1 MDVILGQKWLLNS
14 RNHRSKI
21 VGMAEAE
28 PMFNLWGY
36 PRFLAGTNWLFG
48 IFLVQQTF
56 YKIYLILN
64 QYWWKIK
71 IN

>member
-1 MDVILGQKWLLNS
+1 MKVILGQKWLLNS

-36 PRFLAGTNWLFG
+36 PSFSAGTNWLFG
-48 IFLVQQTF
+48 ISLVQQTF
-56 YKIYLILN
+56 FFIKLIS
-64 QYWWKIK
+64 Y
-71 IN
+71 

>member
-1 MDVILGQKWLLNS
+1 MKVILGQKWLLNS

-36 PRFLAGTNWLFG
+36 PSFSAGTNWLFWYLCG
-48 IFLVQQTF
+48 SANFFL
-56 YKIYLILN
+56 
-64 QYWWKIK
+64 
-71 IN
+71 